1 MSIWQKLAAALDE
14 ARRLTLG
21 KALDAMAAAKA
32 RRDEASFSIALI
44 ALSAKMA
51 KADGIVTDDEIE
63 AFQRFFNFPE
73 SEAKNVRAMYGLA
86 QQDVA
91 GFEHYVSRVSRIF
104 EDEPQVLEDVLD
116 CLYYVAMA
124 DGIAHPR
131 ELEMLEQ
138 TASGFGLT
146 AGAHRRIKA
155 SHLGAE
161 NDDPYLILG
170 LETGVG
176 MDVVKAKYRKL
187 MRENHP
193 DALIARGV
201 PANLVTIAEGRT
213 AAINNA
219 YEKISSEMQ
228 L

>member
-91 GFEHYVSRVSRIF
+91 GFEHY
-104 EDEPQVLEDVLD
+104 
-116 CLYYVAMA
+116 A
-124 DGIAHPR
+124 
-131 ELEMLEQ
+131 
-138 TASGFGLT
+138 
-146 AGAHRRIKA
+146 
-155 SHLGAE
+155 
-161 NDDPYLILG
+161 
-170 LETGVG
+170 
-176 MDVVKAKYRKL
+176 
-187 MRENHP
+187 
-193 DALIARGV
+193 
-201 PANLVTIAEGRT
+201 
-213 AAINNA
+213 
-219 YEKISSEMQ
+219 
-228 L
+228 